1 MKEKVLITGI
11 TGFLGSH
18 LADYIIEKK
27 FNVELFGIKRWH
39 LSNLKNIKHIINKI
53 KFYDCDI
60 TDPIG
65 TREVINKI
73 NPNTIFHLASESFVS
88 PSWSHPT
95 RYMNVNYNGTLNILD
110 ALKEKKSK
118 AIIHIPGSGEEYGE
132 IYKQELPITPST
144 VLRPVNPY
152 AVSKV
157 AQDLIGY
164 VYFKSY
170 GINVIRT
177 RAFNHEGPRRDKV
190 FGIPWYAY
198 QIALIENNLQK
209 PLLRVGSIDDKRN
222 FTHIRDMVEAYW
234 LSTRKCEPGE
244 LYLIGTELSEGNVYT
259 FRQALEKL
267 ISMSTVKNIKYKT
280 VKDFTRP
287 TNVPRLIPKTD
298 KFRKKTNWKAKIS
311 FEKIL
316 IDTLEYWREK
326 VRQNDHI

>member
-11 TGFLGSH
+11 TGFVGSH
-18 LADYIIEKK
+18 LADFIIEKK
-27 FNVELFGIKRWH
+27 SNVKLYGLKRWH

-53 KFYDCDI
+53 NLYDCDI
-60 TDPIG
+60 TDPIS
-65 TREVINKI
+65 TREMINKI
-73 NPNTIFHLASESFVS
+73 NPNTIFHCAAESFVS

-118 AIIHIPGSGEEYGE
+118 AILHIPGSGEEYGE
-132 IYKQELPITPST
+132 IYQEELPINPRT

-164 VYFKSY
+164 VYHKSY
-170 GINVIRT
+170 GLNVIRT
-177 RAFNHEGPRRDKV
+177 RAFNHEGPRREKV

-209 PLLRVGSIDDKRN
+209 PLLRVGGIDDKRN
-222 FTHIRDMVEAYW
+222 FTHIKDMVEAYW
-234 LSTRKCEPGE
+234 LSTRKCKPGE
-244 LYLIGTELSEGNVYT
+244 LYLVGTETKEGNVYT

-267 ISMSTVKNIKYKT
+267 ISMSFVKNIKYKS
-280 VKDFTRP
+280 VKEFTRP
-287 TNVPRLIPKTD
+287 TSVPRLIAKTD
-298 KFRKKTNWKAKIS
+298 KFRKITKWKAKIS

-316 IDTLEYWREK
+316 LDTLEYWRSK
-326 VRQNDHI
+326 VRDNDHI